1 MSSALSKRDT
11 IYVDGTEATPS
22 VGIKMGKV
30 GECFDKNRT
39 LHVYNPWRN
48 NSVYR
53 EKTIYLSIDGVRPDS
68 VLEEETKVAG
78 PAQEGLAF
86 DEGYRFW
93 LSLNF
98 SDSIVSSASWKS
110 EDAKVQIIRD
120 VRENILIHYF
130 SEKNRPLAS
139 DLFPSGVYETWFFT
153 SSTMEDLDLSY
164 ARAMVAAAHDAT
176 CDIDA
181 DYLALLDEIS
191 IVFPNPSRL
200 FRLHHYQY
208 HDEVTGFFVQD
219 FQTAFRRY
227 FHVPTKFHIKA
238 YNIPDDA
245 ELQYFV
251 WRRERSKLA
260 LYQYI
265 AKEYLPVR

>member
-1 MSSALSKRDT
+1 MSWNDQQGSQLLCELNEKFGN
-11 IYVDGTEATPS
+11 I
-22 VGIKMGKV
+22 
-30 GECFDKNRT
+30 
-39 LHVYNPWRN
+39 LHPQL
-48 NSVYR
+48 
-53 EKTIYLSIDGVRPDS
+53 TDL
-68 VLEEETKVAG
+68 
-78 PAQEGLAF
+78 
-86 DEGYRFW
+86 
-93 LSLNF
+93 
-98 SDSIVSSASWKS
+98 SASHPLVIFLDG
-110 EDAKVQIIRD
+110 EGVTRD
-120 VRENILIHYF
+120 H
-130 SEKNRPLAS
+130 AS
-139 DLFPSGVYETWFFT
+139 YHL
-153 SSTMEDLDLSY
+153 LDLSY
-164 ARAMVAAAHDAT
+164 ARAMVASAHDASHG
-176 CDIDA
+176 IDA

-227 FHVPTKFHIKA
+227 FHVPTKFHVKA

-265 AKEYLPVR
+265 AKEYLPPSVYCGKDTAELQALLKQRGLLTGSKEERLFLDGIAGKFGTWQDNRHPSKRKRQSRKRRASGIDQEVEKDAFDLLDAVSEPIDSRKVH